1 MNAPINPAVLDDF
14 REDRSAK
21 PAFLEYVRILSRHRL
36 AIIVLTVL
44 FGLLG
49 LLRASMEV
57 PRYGATAT
65 LLIDREGADYV
76 DAREIYTPGVSNF
89 EYFQTQYEILR
100 TRPLMQ
106 RVAERVGPQRI
117 LEAWSTRP
125 PISFRQDS
133 DTADLPKPTP
143 EEMLLAATGNLMGAV
158 EVSPMRNTQLVQ
170 LSFSSPSAELSAELA
185 NALANVYIENTLE
198 SRLQM
203 SQDAAQWLSGR
214 LGGLREKVEEAENRL
229 RAFREE
235 NSLVGG
241 GSADSLQ
248 AQSVNMLTGQLAEAQ
263 STRLD
268 RERAYREVVEAERA
282 GRPMDQV
289 TSVARDGSISDLI
302 GQVRELETQKAQ
314 NSARY
319 GPRHPE
325 MVKTETALAAA
336 KASLSQQA
344 ERVADSFRREYQ
356 AAQQVENEVRA
367 QLERSRNE
375 LRTASSNSIR
385 LQQLERDVEAA
396 SSLYDR
402 FKAQFNLTTETSNME
417 TSNARIVQTASV
429 NNFRTHPNVRQ
440 MVLTSAFFG
449 LVLSIVLAFLL
460 DHLDNTI
467 KTAESVEEIL
477 QLPVLGLVPSVKS
490 SGKKDTGPMHY
501 FNANPHSAFSEA
513 VRTLRTGVLLSG
525 IDKSHRRLLLTSS
538 VPGEGKTTMAL
549 NLAQALSQMHKVLLI
564 DTDMRRPTVAKALGE
579 KVPAAGLSQFIAG
592 EAKISDCV
600 VQLEGTNTY
609 LMTAGVIPANPLEL
623 LSSNR
628 FTEALDQLGKIFDF
642 ILLDAP
648 PALAVSDALVLS
660 RLVDGVLYVVRCDST
675 PKQAVIAGVKRL
687 RRVDATLVGVLLN
700 RVGER
705 QHGYGYGRYSYYAEG
720 YDQQHY
726 GYYGETRKEKSR
738 GKA

>member
-1 MNAPINPAVLDDF
+1 M
-14 REDRSAK
+14 
-21 PAFLEYVRILSRHRL
+21 
-36 AIIVLTVL
+36 
-44 FGLLG
+44 
-49 LLRASMEV
+49 
-57 PRYGATAT
+57 
-65 LLIDREGADYV
+65 
-76 DAREIYTPGVSNF
+76 
-89 EYFQTQYEILR
+89 
-100 TRPLMQ
+100 
-106 RVAERVGPQRI
+106 
-117 LEAWSTRP
+117 
-125 PISFRQDS
+125 
-133 DTADLPKPTP
+133 
-143 EEMLLAATGNLMGAV
+143 
-158 EVSPMRNTQLVQ
+158 
-170 LSFSSPSAELSAELA
+170 
-185 NALANVYIENTLE
+185 
-198 SRLQM
+198 
-203 SQDAAQWLSGR
+203 
-214 LGGLREKVEEAENRL
+214 
-229 RAFREE
+229 
-235 NSLVGG
+235 
-241 GSADSLQ
+241 ADSIK
-248 AQSVNMLTGQLAEAQ
+248 
-263 STRLD
+263 
-268 RERAYREVVEAERA
+268 RE
-282 GRPMDQV
+282 
-289 TSVARDGSISDLI
+289 
-302 GQVRELETQKAQ
+302 
-314 NSARY
+314 
-319 GPRHPE
+319 
-325 MVKTETALAAA
+325 
-336 KASLSQQA
+336 
-344 ERVADSFRREYQ
+344 FQ

-396 SSLYDR
+396 RSLYDR
-402 FKAQFNLTTETSNME
+402 FKSQFNMTNETRDME
-417 TSNARIVQTASV
+417 TSNARVIQTASI
-429 NNFRTHPNVRQ
+429 NGNRTHPNVQ
-440 MVLTSAFFG
+440 QNIIFAAIAG
-449 LVLSIVLAFLL
+449 LILSIALAFLL
-460 DHLDNTI
+460 DHLDNTM

-564 DTDMRRPTVAKALGE
+564 DTDMRRPTVAKALGD

-600 VQLEGTNTY
+600 VQLEGTNAY

-642 ILLDAP
+642 VLLDAP

-738 GKA
+738 GKT

>member
-1 MNAPINPAVLDDF
+1 MNAPISPAVLDDF
-14 REDRSAK
+14 REDRSSK
-21 PAFLEYVRILSRHRL
+21 PAFLEYLRILSRHRL
-36 AIIVLTVL
+36 TIIILTIL

-57 PRYGATAT
+57 PRFEASAT
-65 LLIDREGADYV
+65 LLIDREGAKYV

-89 EYFQTQYEILR
+89 EYFQTQYEILK
-100 TRPLMQ
+100 TRPLLR
-106 RVAERVGPQRI
+106 RVAERVGPERI
-117 LEAWSTRP
+117 LDAWATRP
-125 PISFRQDS
+125 PISFRRES
-133 DTADLPKPTP
+133 SSETAPKPNP
-143 EEMLLAATGNLMGAV
+143 EVLLDHATGNLLGSV
-158 EVSPMRNTQLVQ
+158 EVVPMRNTQLVRLYFTSPDAQ
-170 LSFSSPSAELSAELA
+170 LSADLA

-214 LGGLREKVEEAENRL
+214 LGGLRERVEEAENRL

-235 NSLVGG
+235 NRLVGG
-241 GSADSLQ
+241 SASDSLQ
-248 AQSVNMLTGQLAEAQ
+248 AQSVNMLSVQLATAQ
-263 STRLD
+263 SERLD

-282 GRPMDQV
+282 KRPYEQV
-289 TSVARDGSISDLI
+289 TSITRDATVGELLA
-302 GQVRELETQKAQ
+302 QVRELETQKAQ

-325 MVKTETALAAA
+325 MVKIETALSAGKVA
-336 KASLSQQA
+336 LTQQA
-344 ERVADSFRREYQ
+344 ERIADSIRREYQ
-356 AAQQVENEVRA
+356 AAQQVENEIRA
-367 QLERSRNE
+367 QLERSRGE
-375 LRTASSNSIR
+375 LQTASSNSIR

-396 SSLYDR
+396 RSLYDR
-402 FKAQFNLTTETSNME
+402 FKAQFNLTNETSNME
-417 TSNARIVQTASV
+417 TSNARIVQEAIVS
-429 NNFRTHPNVRQ
+429 NFRTHPNVRQ
-440 MVLTSAFFG
+440 MVLTSALFG
-449 LVLSIVLAFLL
+449 LVLSILLAFVL

-467 KTAESVEEIL
+467 KTAESVEETL

-490 SGKKDTGPMHY
+490 TGKKDTGPMHY
-501 FNANPHSAFSEA
+501 FSANPRSAFSES

-579 KVPAAGLSQFIAG
+579 KAPAAGLSQFIAG

-660 RLVDGVLYVVRCDST
+660 RMVDGVLYVIRCDST

-687 RRVDATLVGVLLN
+687 RRVDAALIGVLLN

-726 GYYGETRKEKSR
+726 GYYGETRKEKSG

>member
-1 MNAPINPAVLDDF
+1 MNAPISSAALDDF
-14 REDRSAK
+14 REGRSGK
-21 PAFLEYVRILSRHRL
+21 PAFLEYLRILSRHRL
-36 AIIVLTVL
+36 TIIILTIL

-57 PRYGATAT
+57 PRYGASAT
-65 LLIDREGADYV
+65 LLIDREGAKYV
-76 DAREIYTPGVSNF
+76 DTREIYTPGVSNF
-89 EYFQTQYEILR
+89 EYFQTQYEILK
-100 TRPLMQ
+100 TRPLLQ
-106 RVAERVGPQRI
+106 RVAERVGAERI
-117 LEAWSTRP
+117 LKVWATRP
-125 PISFRQDS
+125 PISFRDEAAS
-133 DTADLPKPTP
+133 DDDPKATAD
-143 EEMLLAATGNLMGAV
+143 ELLASATGILLGEV
-158 EVSPMRNTQLVQ
+158 EVLPMRNTQLVR
-170 LSFSSPSAELSAELA
+170 LYFSSPDAQLSADLA

-203 SQDAAQWLSGR
+203 SQDAAEWLSGR
-214 LGGLREKVEEAENRL
+214 LGGLRERVEEAENRL

-235 NSLVGG
+235 NRLVGG
-241 GSADSLQ
+241 SSSDSLQ
-248 AQSVNMLTGQLAEAQ
+248 AQSVTMLSGQLATAQ
-263 STRLD
+263 SARLD

-282 GRPMDQV
+282 GRSVDQV
-289 TSVARDGSISDLI
+289 TAVTRDPSVSGLVA
-302 GQVRELETQKAQ
+302 QVRELETQKAQ

-325 MVKTETALAAA
+325 MVKIETALSAA
-336 KASLSQQA
+336 KVALSQQA
-344 ERVADSFRREYQ
+344 ERIADSIRREFQ

-367 QLERSRNE
+367 QLERSRGE
-375 LRTASSNSIR
+375 LQTASSNSIR

-396 SSLYDR
+396 RSLYDR
-402 FKAQFNLTTETSNME
+402 FKAQFNLTNETSNME
-417 TSNARIVQTASV
+417 TSNARVVQEATV

-440 MVLTSAFFG
+440 MVLTSALFG
-449 LVLSIVLAFLL
+449 LVLSIVLAFVL

-467 KTAESVEEIL
+467 KTAESVEETL

-490 SGKKDTGPMHY
+490 TGKKDTGPMHY
-501 FNANPHSAFSEA
+501 FSANPRSAFSES

-525 IDKSHRRLLLTSS
+525 IDKTHRRLLITSS

-564 DTDMRRPTVAKALGE
+564 DTDMRRPTVSKALGE
-579 KVPAAGLSQFIAG
+579 KSPAAGLSQFIAG

-600 VQLEGTNTY
+600 VQLDGTNTY

-623 LSSNR
+623 LSSSR

-648 PALAVSDALVLS
+648 PSLAVSDALVLS

-687 RRVDATLVGVLLN
+687 RRVDAALIGVLLN